1 VKVFDAK
8 SDEEGARVMAESDV
22 FLLPSVFEGTPL
34 TLMEAMHSGLPIVT
48 TDVCGMRDVIGDGR
62 NGLLVPVRSPGHIA
76 AAINRLAQDETL
88 RESLGSAARAD
99 ALSRYIWRESA
110 KGVWDAYVGLSQ

>member
-1 VKVFDAK
+1 
-8 SDEEGARVMAESDV
+8 
-22 FLLPSVFEGTPL
+22 
-34 TLMEAMHSGLPIVT
+34 MEAMHSGLPIVT

-99 ALSRYIWRESA
+99 ALSRYTWRESA
-110 KGVWDAYVGLSQ
+110 KGVWEAYVGLSQ